1 MKIHACPSGP
11 EVILLQKVDSLLV
24 FLNGSREKM
33 ILGQIEVGSGVIPG
47 GGGSVYLPL
56 LAGRSRALEII
67 ASSEDYDADTAERYG
82 WINRAIPDKELD
94 DFVDRFARR
103 IASFDKKVLTEAK
116 RLVNRSSPMPD
127 DARLV
132 AAEET
137 FTRMLSWPETR
148 ARIAELIERG
158 LQKPGD
164 FELRL
169 GQHLGNE

>member
-1 MKIHACPSGP
+1 MPILPSAMDGSTGP
-11 EVILLQKVDSLLV
+11 LQIKNWMILLTD
-24 FLNGSREKM
+24 
-33 ILGQIEVGSGVIPG
+33 
-47 GGGSVYLPL
+47 L
-56 LAGRSRALEII
+56 LAGSPPLIRK
-67 ASSEDYDADTAERYG
+67 Y
-82 WINRAIPDKELD
+82 
-94 DFVDRFARR
+94 
-103 IASFDKKVLTEAK
+103 LTEAK